1 MVSDFDNVLNTVL
14 VPLSSSDHSKR
25 AAASAAVAM
34 LLTQAPSN
42 SKLSSKVLPAIT
54 PLLSSE
60 DCLVQRNACAAL
72 IAVAESEAEYL
83 QAGMQQWTKAL
94 DTVSAKLASPATETD
109 LRITCAE
116 VMGAVGHA
124 NAEAAQ
130 AVLNQ
135 QGVEALISVLDPE
148 LDATLQEAG
157 VDSVCKLAA
166 APESRQ
172 QLVHQGVL
180 PAVAKLLQSNCSEVH
195 VRALLALGMLVGSS
209 QDNQTKLANI
219 DGALSGLLVLRLQ
232 QDDEDSKHIAD
243 GIVAAMLKNP
253 GCKQQL
259 TAALKAQSRPA
270 AETDMS
276 SHFV

>member
-1 MVSDFDNVLNTVL
+1 MSDFDNVLNTVL

-34 LLTQAPSN
+34 LLTQAPPN
-42 SKLSSKVLPAIT
+42 SKLSSKVLPALT
-54 PLLSSE
+54 PLLNSD

-72 IAVAESEAEYL
+72 IAVAESEAEHL
-83 QAGMQQWTKAL
+83 QVGMQQWTKAL
-94 DTVSAKLASPATETD
+94 DTVSAKLASPATQTD
-109 LRITCAE
+109 LRVTCAE
-116 VMGAVGHA
+116 VLGAVGHT
-124 NAEAAQ
+124 NCEAAQ

-135 QGVEALISVLDPE
+135 QGVEALISVLDPA

-172 QLVHQGVL
+172 QLLQQGVL
-180 PAVAKLLQSNCSEVH
+180 PAVAKLLHSHHSEVH

-219 DGALSGLLVLRLQ
+219 DGALSRLLVLRLQ
-232 QDDEDSKHIAD
+232 HDDEDSKHIAD

-253 GCKQQL
+253 SCKQQL
-259 TAALKAQSRPA
+259 TAALRAQSRPA
-270 AETDMS
+270 AESDKS
-276 SHFV
+276 SQFL